1 MIMSNMKMVIFVIKL
16 LRFFKSHF
24 IFNDIKIDGKIDIEN
39 LGQEIQQ

>member
-24 IFNDIKIDGKIDIEN
+24 IGGNIDIEN